1 MSEINLSASQ
11 LNEAEPGKDTAPP
24 STKKRS
30 ANFPMRVKML
40 ISMLFIALIPLGAFF
55 YIDYL
60 FLHSFVSNLQEGP
73 LITAAGQTANNVDD
87 FISDNREILEQASA
101 WPELV
106 GYLETR
112 NISSPTI
119 DEQNLAK
126 QSLQRLQRQSEGSI
140 SFALLAGYGENVLDT
155 DENAIGNSELDNAY
169 FSEPIQS
176 GQAYIS
182 PVIFESSGKAYLY
195 VSVPV
200 YNEGRVNVGV
210 LRARYNANVLQALM
224 AQQADLVGPSSA
236 PMLIDEN
243 DVILANAANP
253 DEKFKLLVRLDDA
266 EIQALQAAGRLPK
279 GPLMESYANFVDLK
293 ENLDEERSRAFTFF
307 ADIAGDDDW
316 QAAYKVTETQ
326 PWRVVFLQP
335 ESTFSVLIRGH
346 VFTLAVILAGLS
358 LVIFLTALNVSRFLT
373 KPLLRLAD
381 VAQQIAGGAFG
392 LHVPVESRDEVGL
405 VAYAFNQVTGQM
417 RDLTGSIDQII
428 SERTQALGS
437 IVRSLETST
446 KIGRQITTILDHEEL
461 LRQVVNRIQIEFNFY
476 YTHIYLVDEETGDL
490 IMAQGSGEVGRR
502 LKARGHRL
510 AAGDG
515 IVGTVAV
522 SNEFFLSNNVSKVLN
537 YVPNEELPDTRS
549 ELALPLRK
557 GNRVLGV
564 LDIQDTKVNRFTSAE
579 VSLMQSIANQTAIAI
594 DNARLLAEM
603 QATLKEVERLNRRL
617 TREGW
622 DQFEEDIET
631 PGYRFVRGTTMP
643 LTPGAD
649 VWVPTM
655 KRKLDPGQLVEQTNG
670 GNGDKAE
677 ELAIPLI
684 LRGEII
690 GVLGV
695 KRDEEGNWDDEE
707 VAAVEAVANQVTLA
721 LENARLSKE
730 QEKTISQLKEVDR
743 LKDEFLTSMSHELRT
758 PLNSIIG
765 FADVILQGIDGEV
778 NDLAMND
785 VRLIHN
791 SGKHLLSLINDVL
804 DLAKIEAGKME
815 LVQEDMNIDIIVDDV
830 LASTNALVMG
840 KPVEIVKEIQDNLP
854 DIYVDEIRFKQVL
867 INLVSNASKFTDEG
881 QVTLKV
887 ERYPEN
893 PDNFALI
900 SVIDTGIGIPN
911 NMIKTV
917 FDRFGQVASKKTSK
931 VGGTGLGLP
940 ICKQLVE
947 MHGGTIEA
955 TSEEGV
961 GSNFH
966 FTVPFAGADLG
977 EENTA
982 AAIEKLLDAVKRL

>member
-11 LNEAEPGKDTAPP
+11 LNEAVPGQNAAPP
-24 STKKRS
+24 GIKKWS
-30 ANFPMRVKML
+30 ANFPMSMKLLM
-40 ISMLFIALIPLGAFF
+40 SMLLIALIPLGAFF

-60 FLHSFVSNLQEGP
+60 FLHSFVADMQTAP
-73 LITAAGQTANNVDD
+73 LIKAADQTVSNVDD
-87 FISDNREILEQASA
+87 FIEDNRDTIQKAAA

-106 GYLETR
+106 SYLESR
-112 NISSPTI
+112 NLDLPST
-119 DEQNLAK
+119 EFQNVAQ
-126 QSLQRLQRQSEGSI
+126 QSLQRLQQQNEGSI
-140 SFALLAGYGENVLDT
+140 SFALLTGYGENVLDT
-155 DENAIGNSELDNAY
+155 DENAIGNRELGNAY
-169 FSEPIQS
+169 FSEPVQT
-176 GQAYIS
+176 GQAYVS
-182 PVIFESSGKAYLY
+182 PVIFDPSGEAFLY
-195 VSVPV
+195 FSVPMES
-200 YNEGRVNVGV
+200 NAGLTIGV
-210 LRARYNANVLQALM
+210 LRARYDANVLQTLI
-224 AQQADLVGPSSA
+224 AQQAGLVGPSSA
-236 PMLIDEN
+236 PILIDEN
-243 DVILANAANP
+243 DAILANGADPN
-253 DEKFKLLVRLDDA
+253 EKFKLLAPLDDA
-266 EIQALQAAGRLPK
+266 EIQALQAAGQLPE
-279 GPLMESYANFVDLK
+279 GPLMESYTDLADLK
-293 ENLDEERSRAFTFF
+293 ESLTETRPDNSTFQIDF
-307 ADIAGDDDW
+307 AGDNWLAVD
-316 QAAYKVTETQ
+316 KTTKMQ

-335 ESTFSVLIRGH
+335 QSIYSDKIRER
-346 VFTLAVILAGLS
+346 VFTLAVIMVGLGI
-358 LVIFLTALNVSRFLT
+358 VIFLAALNVTRILT
-373 KPLLRLAD
+373 GPLRRLAD
-381 VAQQIAGGAFG
+381 VTQQIAGGAFG
-392 LHVPVESRDEVGL
+392 LHAPVESRDEVGL
-405 VAYAFNQVTGQM
+405 VAYAFNQVTGRM
-417 RDLTGSIDQII
+417 RDLTGTVDQII
-428 SERTQALGS
+428 TERTQALGS

-446 KIGRQITTILDHEEL
+446 KIGRQITTILDREEL

-476 YTHIYLVDEETGDL
+476 YTHIYLVDEKTSDL
-490 IMAQGSGEVGRR
+490 VMVEGSGEVGRR

-510 AAGDG
+510 QAGEG
-515 IVGTVAV
+515 IVGTVAA
-522 SNEFFLSNNVSKVLN
+522 SNEFFLSNNVNKVLN
-537 YVPNEELPDTRS
+537 YVPNKELPDTQS

-603 QATLKEVERLNRRL
+603 QGTLKEVERLNRRL

-622 DQFEEDIET
+622 DQFGEDIET
-631 PGYRFVRGTTMP
+631 PGYRFLRGTTMP
-643 LTPGAD
+643 LTPEAD
-649 VWVPTM
+649 VWVPRVR
-655 KRKLDPGQLVEQTNG
+655 RKIDPSQLVEQTNG

-677 ELAIPLI
+677 ELAIPLV
-684 LRGEII
+684 LRGEVI

-695 KRDEEGNWDDEE
+695 KREEEGNWNDEE

-765 FADVILQGIDGEV
+765 FADVILQGIDGDV
-778 NDLAMND
+778 NDMAMND

-791 SGKHLLSLINDVL
+791 SGKHLLALINDVL

-815 LVQEDMNIDIIVDDV
+815 LVQEDINIDIVVDDV

-840 KPVEIVKEIQDNLP
+840 KPVEMVKEIESNLP

-867 INLVSNASKFTDEG
+867 INLVSNASKFTDKG
-881 QVTLKV
+881 QVTLRV

-900 SVIDTGIGIPN
+900 SVIDTGIGIPA

-966 FTVPFAGADLG
+966 FTVPFVGADVG
-977 EENTA
+977 EDTT
-982 AAIEKLLDAVKRL
+982 AAIEKLLDAAKRF